1 MKGNRIYEDLFPIIR
16 RANGILFL
24 LKIIFIFL
32 ILSFW
37 KVQILDHEKY
47 WQKSEANRIREIALP
62 SQRGLILD
70 RNGKILADNRGSFK
84 VSIIRE
90 NCKDLDKSC
99 RRVARLLKMDEA
111 VLKERIK
118 KYESLPLFKP
128 IVVKENLSLEEVIR
142 IEARKLEFPELIL
155 QTEPKRFYPFGNL
168 AAHVVGYIQEL
179 SPQDIEK
186 GLYEKKRLGDL
197 VGRTGVEKEFE
208 PVLAGR
214 DGKLLEVVDSLGR
227 AKGEV
232 SKQEPGKGKD
242 LTLTLD
248 FDLQKKAEELLEGK
262 EGAVIVLDPRTG
274 EILALASYPTYDP
287 NRFINRFTSEEW
299 IGIVNSPVFPLE
311 NRAIRGLYSP
321 GSIFKLTMALGA
333 LDLGLINDR
342 TTFFCSGTIRIYGQ
356 TFSCMAKSGHGS
368 MNLYSGIRNSCN
380 IFFYQLGKMM
390 DIERISD
397 YAEMLCFG
405 KKTGVDLIG
414 EKEGLVP
421 NPAWKEKVKNEP
433 WQPGETISVSI
444 GQGPLLVTP
453 IQVAVQ
459 TALIANRGRSIIP
472 HLVKSGS
479 REKEGSGSQAF
490 GSESEQ
496 VKIDPSNF
504 EKVIRGMWEGVN
516 NEGTGRAAKVDQF
529 DVCGKTGSTQLMS
542 QEKIDQIRGMGKE
555 IKTHSWFTGFAPK
568 DHPQV
573 VVTVLVEYGGMG
585 GATAAPIARQLFELY
600 RENNGR
606 QKSSGQY

>member
-1 MKGNRIYEDLFPIIR
+1 MKSNRIYEDLFPIIR

-24 LKIIFIFL
+24 VKIIFIFL

-99 RRVARLLKMDEA
+99 RRVARLLKIDEG

-168 AAHVVGYIQEL
+168 AAHVIGYIQEL
-179 SPQDIEK
+179 SPQDIEN

-227 AKGEV
+227 ARGEV

-262 EGAVIVLDPRTG
+262 EGAIIVLDPRTG

-321 GSIFKLTMALGA
+321 GSVFKLTMALGA

-342 TTFFCSGTIRIYGQ
+342 TSFFCSGTIRIYGQ
-356 TFSCMAKSGHGS
+356 TFSCWAKSGHGS
-368 MNLYSGIRNSCN
+368 MNLYNGIRNSCN

-390 DIERISD
+390 DIEKISY
-397 YAEMLCFG
+397 YAEMLGFG
-405 KKTGVDLIG
+405 KKTGIDLIG

-421 NPAWKEKVKNEP
+421 NSVWKEKVKNEP

-453 IQVAVQ
+453 IQIAAQ
-459 TALIANRGRSIIP
+459 TALIANRGQSIKP
-472 HLVKSGS
+472 YLVKSGS
-479 REKEGSGSQAF
+479 QQKEGSMSQALD
-490 GSESEQ
+490 SESDR

-542 QEKIDQIRGMGKE
+542 QEKIDKIRELGKE

-568 DHPQV
+568 DHPEV